1 MGWVNYATTHHPPSS
16 TTTHHQPKYIHHPPP
31 TTTSQNISTTTHHYW
46 PPAKIHLPPPTTTQ
60 KIDHHPAKA
69 KVYSYV
75 TSFCH
80 CFNSFFFFE
89 MQYFFLWWRFFVIK
103 FWSVCFSNL
112 RFLLHFTFKVFWS
125 LYFKSLKGYLILG
138 EQATEKDQL
147 LSLFSFKWQFNMFL
161 VYVELMIENQE

>member
-1 MGWVNYATTHHPPSS
+1 MG
-16 TTTHHQPKYIHHPPP
+16 KLCHHPPP
-31 TTTSQNISTTTHHYW
+31 TVIHHHPPPAKIYSPSTTNHHQSKYIHHHPPLLTTSQNTSTTTH
-46 PPAKIHLPPPTTTQ
+46 
-60 KIDHHPAKA
+60 HHPAKA

-161 VYVELMIENQE
+161 VYVELMTENQE